1 MRPLLALLLVLVGV
15 APIQAN
21 KKPAQDCKVS
31 FGFAYTDRLDNDYR
45 GIQGKELKEVEKKLT
60 KYGDV
65 CYTANDASADYIFYV
80 HTKPAVYHGVQT
92 TSSTSTHTD
101 SNPVSGTVTDEDG
114 NRSSISGTVETTT
127 RTTDSSSVPYEVD
140 YRVYILDIM
149 VPHAKEGSTSRSFT
163 RLHTLDQTGLYHTLY
178 GIGYGKGKNPIINV
192 IDTAAKWL
200 HENNLGK

>member
-1 MRPLLALLLVLVGV
+1 
-15 APIQAN
+15 
-21 KKPAQDCKVS
+21 
-31 FGFAYTDRLDNDYR
+31 
-45 GIQGKELKEVEKKLT
+45 
-60 KYGDV
+60 
-65 CYTANDASADYIFYV
+65 
-80 HTKPAVYHGVQT
+80 
-92 TSSTSTHTD
+92 
-101 SNPVSGTVTDEDG
+101 VTDEDG